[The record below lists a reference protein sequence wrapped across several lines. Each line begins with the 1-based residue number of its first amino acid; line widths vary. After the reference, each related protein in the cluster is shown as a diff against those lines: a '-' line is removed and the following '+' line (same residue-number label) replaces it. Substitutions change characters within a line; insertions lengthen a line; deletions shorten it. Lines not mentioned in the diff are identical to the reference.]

1 MDENNLIINNIYN
14 NCKSLVKNDIINDFK
29 LRYNDKNKVLH
40 IYVVPKQILKRIN
53 VNFTI
58 TKNGSKFDPSM

>member
-1 MDENNLIINNIYN
+1 MDESNLLIDIYN
-14 NCKSLVKNDIINDFK
+14 NYKSLVKNDIINDFK
-29 LRYNDKNKVLH
+29 LKYDGKNKVLH
-40 IYVVPKQILKRIN
+40 INVVPKQILEHIN